1 MEKGCPGVGAE
12 VSAVKVVEEPW
23 VVTVV
28 VMLVVLVGPISSA
41 KDVDVVM
48 VGVVVGISAVDVVV
62 LDAASSTVVVLET
75 LS

>member
-41 KDVDVVM
+41 KVVDVVM
-48 VGVVVGISAVDVVV
+48 VGVVVGISAADVVV